1 MKALTLFTSL
11 LALSVILLGAYTRLN
26 DAGLGCPDWP
36 GCYGHLVLPNSHEQ
50 LLQASI
56 KYQQPIEKGKAWT
69 EMTHRYLA
77 GSLGLCIFTL
87 SIWGIARKI
96 KQKKIPILPI
106 FLMGL
111 LVFQA
116 LLGMWTVTLL
126 LKPVIVM
133 LHLLGGLTIL
143 SLLWWQYLD
152 LKAPGHNPD
161 PGKFKLLGLIGLLLL
176 FTQIALGGWTSANYA
191 ALVCPDFPY
200 CQGKF
205 VPTMSLSHFFTDKSQ
220 LGLITIHMVHRFG
233 AVIVGCFLAIFA
245 TLLIKKGATKRL
257 RHLGSVLFI
266 LLFLQ
271 ISFGILNII
280 KFLPMPIAV
289 GHNLIASLLL
299 IIMLTINFRLREGVQ
314 A

>member
-56 KYQQPIEKGKAWT
+56 QYQQPVEKGKAWT

-77 GSLGLCIFTL
+77 GSLGLCIFVL
-87 SIWGIARKI
+87 SIWGCIRKI
-96 KQKKIPILPI
+96 KKKQIPVLPIL
-106 FLMGL
+106 LMGL

-126 LKPVIVM
+126 LKPIIVM

-143 SLLWWQYLD
+143 SLLWWQYLG
-152 LKAPGHNPD
+152 LKIPKRNPHPGQ
-161 PGKFKLLGLIGLLLL
+161 FKSWALIGLLLL

-191 ALVCPDFPY
+191 ALICPDFPY

-205 VPTMSLSHFFTDKSQ
+205 LPTMSFSHFFSDKSQ
-220 LGLITIHMVHRFG
+220 LGLITIHMTHRFG
-233 AVIVGCFLAIFA
+233 ALIVGSFLSIFSVI
-245 TLLIKKGATKRL
+245 LWRKGANKTV
-257 RHLGSVLFI
+257 RHLGLVLLI
-266 LLFLQ
+266 LLSIQ
-271 ISFGILNII
+271 ITFGIFNII

-289 GHNLIASLLL
+289 GHNLVAALLL
-299 IIMLTINFRLREGVQ
+299 IMMLTINFRLREGKLS
-314 A
+314 